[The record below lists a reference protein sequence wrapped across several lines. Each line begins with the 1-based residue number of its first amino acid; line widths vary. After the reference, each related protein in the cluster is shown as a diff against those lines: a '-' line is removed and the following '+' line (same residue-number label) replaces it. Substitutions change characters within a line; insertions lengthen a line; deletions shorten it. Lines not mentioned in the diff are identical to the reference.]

1 MKLFIIVLILF
12 IITIVNSININV
24 ELSLKNY
31 RNVMYLLLLRNNNIY
46 SNSIIIE
53 YYNISNK

>member
-1 MKLFIIVLILF
+1 MKLFIIILILF

-24 ELSLKNY
+24 ELNLKNY

>member
-24 ELSLKNY
+24 ELNLKNY